1 MPATEFTDLRQTI
14 GQLRQC
20 IGALRSQFGD
30 AASVRRLANDVDR
43 LDIDAGDIEQSPPP
57 PVAPRHASGSEVIY
71 VPDSR
76 SDESAW
82 MGAQDEG
89 LGFHSRERTR

>member
-1 MPATEFTDLRQTI
+1 MPATDTHELRHTI

-20 IGALRSQFGD
+20 IGALRAQYGD
-30 AASVRRLANDVDR
+30 TSAVRRLANDLDR
-43 LDIDAGDIEQSPPP
+43 LDIDTVDFEQSPTPQLQN
-57 PVAPRHASGSEVIY
+57 ARRGDVIY
-71 VPDSR
+71 VPDSK

>member
-1 MPATEFTDLRQTI
+1 MATAEFSELHETI

-20 IGALRSQFGD
+20 IGSLRSQYGD
-30 AASVRRLANDVDR
+30 ARSVARLANDVDR
-43 LDIDAGDIEQSPPP
+43 LDIDVADLEESPPP
-57 PVAPRHASGSEVIY
+57 RIVRGNTRSTVVY
-71 VPDSR
+71 VPDSK

-89 LGFHSRERTR
+89 LGFHSRERTK

>member
-1 MPATEFTDLRQTI
+1 MSTTEINELRQTI

-20 IGALRSQFGD
+20 IGALRSQYGD
-30 AASVRRLANDVDR
+30 ARSISRLVNDLDR
-43 LDIDAGDIEQSPPP
+43 LDLDAADLEESPPP
-57 PVAPRHASGSEVIY
+57 PIKGAPERRNDVIY

-89 LGFHSRERTR
+89 LGFHSRERTK

>member
-1 MPATEFTDLRQTI
+1 MSTTEINELRQTI
-14 GQLRQC
+14 AALRQSVNN
-20 IGALRSQFGD
+20 LRAAYGD
-30 AASVRRLANDVDR
+30 ASAIRRLENDVER
-43 LDIDAGDIEQSPPP
+43 LDIDASELAESPPP
-57 PVAPRHASGSEVIY
+57 QVPRQARDVIY

-89 LGFHSRERTR
+89 LGFHSRERTK